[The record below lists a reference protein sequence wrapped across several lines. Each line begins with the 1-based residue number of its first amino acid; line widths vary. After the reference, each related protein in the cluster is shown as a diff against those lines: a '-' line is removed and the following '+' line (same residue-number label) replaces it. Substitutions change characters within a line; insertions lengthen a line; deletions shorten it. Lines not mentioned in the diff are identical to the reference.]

1 MENRDGGMLD
11 AEWPRLLQLIGEVI
25 AAHAGRHP
33 GIIAEAVVERIM
45 AAYVLT
51 PREQQHR
58 EQRKNH
64 RERIRRFSHE
74 VYRILADTQTFEPG
88 REIAA
93 RVFKSFLL
101 ARRPPDATPRA
112 DGP

>member
-1 MENRDGGMLD
+1 VEIRDGGILD

-64 RERIRRFSHE
+64 PERIRRFSHE
-74 VYRILADTQTFEPG
+74 VYRILADAQAIDPA

-93 RVFKSFLL
+93 RVLKSFLL
-101 ARRPPDATPRA
+101 VECPPAAPAPASRP
-112 DGP
+112 